1 MREARCE
8 GVTGFDREIGVC
20 SRVAELNEFLK
31 TFKNPSAN
39 KVARA
44 VLSPIQVADL
54 QFAYALA

>member
-1 MREARCE
+1 M
-8 GVTGFDREIGVC
+8 TGFDREIGVC
-20 SRVAELNEFLK
+20 LRVAELNEFLK

-44 VLSPIQVADL
+44 VLSPIQAADL